1 MPWARKLYHNYAD
14 KRKEM
19 RSYRISFL
27 LFEESNAMKC
37 LFTYEWVKLPRAHIP
52 AGKGLMGSFLR
63 LASRAAFRSG
73 KARYCGYTNDVNAGA
88 WAGGIVG
95 LKSILGIQ
103 DRREEQEQQI
113 HKLCEKYNLYV
124 ELGKRVDQLSVG
136 EQQRVEILKAL
147 FRNARLLILDEP
159 TSVLTPQEIK
169 EFFTV
174 LRILKAEGHSIILI
188 AHNLSEILEISDR
201 VTILRDGK
209 KTCTLP
215 TDKTNERELSRC
227 MIGRD
232 FLEATHIRTET
243 GAKEEVLR
251 MEDIS
256 LRGANGNFLLQGVDL
271 SVQSGE
277 ILGVAGIDG
286 NGQAELAEVLTG
298 LRRQTGGRIFLNGQA
313 LENLSIR
320 KRWEK
325 GLSYIPSD
333 RHHDGLIMDAD
344 VAANFHLRSY
354 YAPPFAK
361 SRILQF
367 AQMQKNAQELASAY
381 QVKTPF
387 MSTRAR
393 LLSGGNQQKLILAR
407 ELKSNGNLTIA
418 CQPTRGLD
426 IGATEYLRD
435 QLLERRNRGK
445 SVLLVSTD
453 LGEIL
458 ALSDRIAVIHGG
470 RIMGVVENTKDLSV
484 EMLGLMMGEIPWRR
498 QRYGCEKKGA
508 FCRGTRCRHPAA
520 LYAVGFAFRRGPPAG
535 GQNLLLR
542 HIRNGTRLLGGLCK
556 GYAPDD
562 AGLGRGNHFPLRLF
576 QSGGGGT
583 VIHGSTGLYGGG
595 TPFTRSP
602 WYIASLSGGAGRIS
616 GGRPMGPFAGM
627 DEKPAGHLRN
637 RKHDHVQLHCRY
649 DRGYIDPE
657 LSPGTRQF
665 PPPKL
670 HNPAGDRAAPAS
682 LSNPPSRRCDPG
694 GSGSADN
701 MVLPV

>member
-1 MPWARKLYHNYAD
+1 MNLL
-14 KRKEM
+14 EM
-19 RSYRISFL
+19 RGIVKDFPGLRAVDQVDLFIAEGEIHALLGENGAGKTTLMNILYGLYRPEQGEIL
-27 LFEESNAMKC
+27 
-37 LFTYEWVKLPRAHIP
+37 WQGIPAHISKP
-52 AGKGLMGSFLR
+52 SEAISL
-63 LASRAAFRSG
+63 
-73 KARYCGYTNDVNAGA
+73 
-88 WAGGIVG
+88 GIGMVHQHFMLVRKMTVLENILLG
-95 LKSILGIQ
+95 LKPKGYPLI
-103 DRREEQEQQI
+103 RREEQEQQI

-174 LRILKAEGHSIILI
+174 LRMLKAEGHSIILI

-367 AQMQKNAQELASAY
+367 A
-381 QVKTPF
+381 
-387 MSTRAR
+387 
-393 LLSGGNQQKLILAR
+393 
-407 ELKSNGNLTIA
+407 
-418 CQPTRGLD
+418 
-426 IGATEYLRD
+426 
-435 QLLERRNRGK
+435 
-445 SVLLVSTD
+445 
-453 LGEIL
+453 
-458 ALSDRIAVIHGG
+458 
-470 RIMGVVENTKDLSV
+470 
-484 EMLGLMMGEIPWRR
+484 
-498 QRYGCEKKGA
+498 
-508 FCRGTRCRHPAA
+508 
-520 LYAVGFAFRRGPPAG
+520 
-535 GQNLLLR
+535 
-542 HIRNGTRLLGGLCK
+542 
-556 GYAPDD
+556 
-562 AGLGRGNHFPLRLF
+562 
-576 QSGGGGT
+576 
-583 VIHGSTGLYGGG
+583 
-595 TPFTRSP
+595 
-602 WYIASLSGGAGRIS
+602 
-616 GGRPMGPFAGM
+616 
-627 DEKPAGHLRN
+627 
-637 RKHDHVQLHCRY
+637 
-649 DRGYIDPE
+649 
-657 LSPGTRQF
+657 
-665 PPPKL
+665 
-670 HNPAGDRAAPAS
+670 
-682 LSNPPSRRCDPG
+682 
-694 GSGSADN
+694 
-701 MVLPV
+701 